1 MREIKFRAWDTLQG
15 GKFEYWDSETN
26 RFDGI
31 FWTMIKHKSFKEPQQ
46 YTGLK
51 DKNGKEVWEGDI
63 IRTLHFM
70 DRDKPQYLYHKVVYS
85 DRYCAYNAINLK
97 NTDELLT
104 THGNT
109 FLYVL
114 AKASSYE
121 VIGNIY
127 ENPELLK

>member
-63 IRTLHFM
+63 IRIESGDSRCNTEATLVFWWNG
-70 DRDKPQYLYHKVVYS
+70 QFV
-85 DRYCAYNAINLK
+85 
-97 NTDELLT
+97 
-104 THGNT
+104 
-109 FLYVL
+109 F
-114 AKASSYE
+114 KASDYQEHDYINFGWWVRSNEMNTSLKQIE

-127 ENPELLK
+127 ENPELLKS